1 MWLREL
7 QFPKVVGGEKNA
19 PTMRSERFYKWYKVY
34 TVLEFCVLGS
44 AGERDDI
51 PNVLHSGNE
60 EYEALKAQ
68 TESGVRA

>member
-7 QFPKVVGGEKNA
+7 QFPKVVGGERNA

-44 AGERDDI
+44 TGERDDVAD
-51 PNVLHSGNE
+51 VLHTCYE
-60 EYEALKAQ
+60 QDEALKAQ